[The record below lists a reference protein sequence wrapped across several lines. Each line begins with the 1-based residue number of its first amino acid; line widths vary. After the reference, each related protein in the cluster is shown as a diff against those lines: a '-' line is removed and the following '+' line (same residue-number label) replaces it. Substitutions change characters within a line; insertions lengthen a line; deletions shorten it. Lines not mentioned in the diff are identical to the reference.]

1 MSAPRRLEGRTVL
14 VVGAH
19 GALGSEVARAAGRE
33 GAQVVLLGRRVPKL
47 GQVYDQLL
55 ADGSPEPAIYPL
67 DLEGASPSDYA
78 QLSETLARE
87 TDGLHGVFVA
97 AAEFRGLA
105 SIENGDPL
113 DLVRAIHVNLTA
125 PLLLIRALLP
135 LLRASAGE
143 GQNAQIVLTL
153 EDLERVSRAY
163 WGGYGIAKH
172 GLEGALSVLAQELD
186 GGPVR
191 IRGFRPGPMRT
202 NLRAKAYFAE
212 DPGQWPPAVELAPR
226 VVDLL
231 AESAETP
238 HGEVLQP

>member
-1 MSAPRRLEGRTVL
+1 MSTSDLLAGRTLL

-19 GALGSEVARAAGRE
+19 GALGSELARAAARA

-47 GQVYDQLL
+47 GQVYDQLV

-67 DLEGASPSDYA
+67 DLEGASPSDYE
-78 QLSETLARE
+78 QLAETLRRE
-87 TDGLHGVFVA
+87 TGGLHGLFVA

-125 PLLLIRALLP
+125 PVLLIRALLP
-135 LLRASAGE
+135 LLRASASAASP
-143 GQNAQIVLTL
+143 AQIVLTL
-153 EDLERVSRAY
+153 ENLERVSRAY

-191 IRGFRPGPMRT
+191 IRGFRPGPMRS

-212 DPGQWPPAVELAPR
+212 DPGQWPPAAELAPR
-226 VVDLL
+226 VIDLL
-231 AESAETP
+231 TGRADTP

>member
-1 MSAPRRLEGRTVL
+1 MSPSTRLHGRTLL

-19 GALGSEVARAAGRE
+19 GALGSEVARAAARE

-47 GQVYDQLL
+47 GQVFDQLL

-67 DLEGASPSDYA
+67 DLEGASPADYA
-78 QLSETLARE
+78 QLAETLERE
-87 TDGLHGVFVA
+87 TGGLHGLFIA

-135 LLRASAGE
+135 LLRASAAE
-143 GQNAQIVLTL
+143 GPRSQIVLTL
-153 EDLERVSRAY
+153 EDPDRVSRAY

-172 GLEGALSVLAQELD
+172 GLEGALKVLAQELE
-186 GGPVR
+186 GGPVC

-212 DPGQWPPAVELAPR
+212 DPGQWPPALELAPR
-226 VVDLL
+226 VVELL
-231 AESAETP
+231 AGTADVA
-238 HGEVLQP
+238 HGETLAP